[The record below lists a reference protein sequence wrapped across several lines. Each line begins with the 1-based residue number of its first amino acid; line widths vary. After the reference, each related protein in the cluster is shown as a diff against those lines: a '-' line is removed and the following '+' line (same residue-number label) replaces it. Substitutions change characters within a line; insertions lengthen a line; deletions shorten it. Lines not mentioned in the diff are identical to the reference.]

1 MRVPV
6 ELKRAYRLLNHGP
19 TVLVSSAHG
28 PRRNVMA
35 AAWCMPL
42 DYEPPK
48 LAVVVAE
55 GTFTRE
61 LVEASGELVVQVPTV
76 KLARVTHAVGSE
88 SGRDVDKF
96 HLHGL
101 ATAPASK
108 VSAPL
113 VEGCIAWLEG
123 RVVREPHVQQAYD
136 LFIVEVVAA
145 WADDA
150 VFDGRS
156 WRFPE
161 GPEGDALR
169 SIHHVAGGAFFATGR
184 PVP

>member
-19 TVLVSSAHG
+19 TVLVTSAYAG
-28 PRRNVMA
+28 KRNVMA
-35 AAWCMPL
+35 AAWCMPI
-42 DYEPPK
+42 DFEPPK
-48 LAVVVAE
+48 LAVVIAQ

-61 LVEASGELVVQVPTV
+61 LVEASGELVVQVPPV
-76 KLARVTHAVGSE
+76 RLASVTHAVGSE

-96 HLHGL
+96 SMHQLV
-101 ATAPASK
+101 TSPASR
-108 VSAPL
+108 VGAPL
-113 VEGCIAWLEG
+113 IEGCLAWLEC
-123 RVVREPHVQQAYD
+123 RVVREAHVQEAYD

-145 WADDA
+145 FAEDS

-156 WRFPE
+156 WRFGG
-161 GPEGDALR
+161 GPDGDAMR
-169 SIHHVAGGAFFATGR
+169 SIHHMAGGAFFATGK